1 MPWFDAKGT
10 HNKALLTTSSSPTYY
25 PSGSIIWGGTD
36 RYPADW
42 IWEDGMRDPGVIWYW
57 VNEDDCDEDRKPGK
71 KGMKDGNIKRDIFLK
86 SCNHFG

>member
-1 MPWFDAKGT
+1 
-10 HNKALLTTSSSPTYY
+10 
-25 PSGSIIWGGTD
+25 
-36 RYPADW
+36 
-42 IWEDGMRDPGVIWYW
+42 MRDPGVIWYW